1 MHISEF
7 DYELPEDL
15 IAQHPLAERDASRML
30 IVNRAEGS
38 LQDEHFSSLPRFL
51 RAGDCLVLNN
61 TKVFPARLLGKRLP
75 TGGAVELLLLREV
88 GSGVWQTLAR
98 PARRLQLG
106 TRIGF
111 GGKLKATVTGVNEDG
126 TREIEFDRRDG
137 FWHVIEEIGEPPLPP
152 YIKRDDV
159 PAREDR
165 ERYQTIYAQQTGAI
179 AAPTAGLHFTPKV
192 FDELAQAGIR
202 IAEITL
208 HVGYGT
214 FEPVRV
220 DDISQ
225 HRVQPEAFSINA
237 EAANAVNGARAA
249 GGRVVAVGTT
259 TTRALEA
266 ATSADVELIPTAG
279 TAGLTITPGYKFRI
293 VDALLTN
300 FHLPRSSLLLL
311 VSAFAGRDLILQAY
325 RHAVGERYRFYS
337 YGDCMLIL

>member
-237 EAANAVNGARAA
+237 EAANAVNGARAVCHGIGQRLGVPV
-249 GGRVVAVGTT
+249 GGVIKNEQSRCVGHSGPRLPHHGAPLNRPSSSAHKSSRFNDM
-259 TTRALEA
+259 TRADKRGA
-266 ATSADVELIPTAG
+266 APELRPRMPQG
-279 TAGLTITPGYKFRI
+279 ELNE
-293 VDALLTN
+293 VALDRRGC
-300 FHLPRSSLLLL
+300 P
-311 VSAFAGRDLILQAY
+311 
-325 RHAVGERYRFYS
+325 
-337 YGDCMLIL
+337 